1 MACVAGRQTLP
12 ECAINNPVIEILK
25 QTWAEL
31 TAEGSPFS
39 WSTQE
44 VRGVPMRVF
53 DTAPP
58 NMRFVWELSAQFAD
72 RPYIVF
78 EDETITYGEAHA
90 MVRSL
95 AHYLV
100 NEHGVGPNDRVAIAM
115 RNYPEWALAY
125 WATIVVGASAV
136 GVNAWW
142 TASELE
148 YALNDSRPKVLIA
161 DDERLERVLEVLPAV
176 RAEAPLHIVSV
187 RSERELPDDAS
198 RWDDHVVVSGAPDDL
213 PPAEI
218 APDDDI
224 CIFYTSGTTGFPKG
238 AQLTHRGSVHNVLH
252 LAFANTVASIATA
265 KLAANDQPDSAAPAT
280 PGKGTE
286 PDSAAPATPGE
297 STEPDSAAPATPG
310 ESTEPDS
317 AAPATPGESTEGDSA
332 APATPGES
340 TEGDSA
346 APATPGESTEP
357 DSAAP
362 ATPGESTD
370 EPDQAV
376 IMVPTPLFHVTANNC
391 VLHPAT
397 ISGGKMVMMY
407 RWDTAR
413 AIELIEREGVNMFTG
428 VPTMAREM
436 LAHPDWQ
443 TRDTSSLAALG
454 GGGAAIQPDLVEKID
469 NTPGN
474 VKPATGYGL
483 TETSGVITA
492 VSNDFF
498 SARPTSAGLVMPTF
512 EYRVLDADG
521 NEAPTGERGELCV
534 KGPAVVKGYINRP
547 EATAEAIRD
556 GWFRTGDIVYIDED
570 EFVHIVDRVKDMVL
584 RGGENVY
591 CAEVEAAIYEHPD
604 VAEAAVFGVPDDRLG
619 ETVGAAIYL
628 AEGATLDESELAAHL
643 APLIAKFKR
652 PEHVWFVDEPIPQ
665 NANGKFVKRQL
676 REQLLASQ

>member
-280 PGKGTE
+280 PG
-286 PDSAAPATPGE
+286 E

-310 ESTEPDS
+310 EST
-317 AAPATPGESTEGDSA
+317 
-332 APATPGES
+332 
-340 TEGDSA
+340 
-346 APATPGESTEP
+346 
-357 DSAAP
+357 
-362 ATPGESTD
+362 

-512 EYRVLDADG
+512 EYKVLDADG
-521 NEAPTGERGELCV
+521 NESPTGERGELCV

-652 PEHVWFVDEPIPQ
+652 PEYVWFVDEPIPQ

-676 REQLLASQ
+676 REQLLATL

>member
-31 TAEGSPFS
+31 TAEGSPFA

-44 VRGVPMRVF
+44 VRGMPMRVF

-176 RAEAPLHIVSV
+176 RAEAPLHIISV
-187 RSERELPDDAS
+187 RSDRELPDDAS

-252 LAFANTVASIATA
+252 LAFANTVASMATA

-280 PGKGTE
+280 PGASNE

-297 STEPDSAAPATPG
+297 SD
-310 ESTEPDS
+310 
-317 AAPATPGESTEGDSA
+317 EGD
-332 APATPGES
+332 
-340 TEGDSA
+340 
-346 APATPGESTEP
+346 EP
-357 DSAAP
+357 S
-362 ATPGESTD
+362 
-370 EPDQAV
+370 QAV

-397 ISGGKMVMMY
+397 ISGGKMVMMH

-492 VSNDFF
+492 VSNAFF

-512 EYRVLDADG
+512 EYKVLDADG

-556 GWFRTGDIVYIDED
+556 GWFRTGDIVYVDED

-676 REQLLASQ
+676 REQLLATL

>member
-44 VRGVPMRVF
+44 VRGMPMRVF

-161 DDERLERVLEVLPAV
+161 DDERLERVLEVLPSV
-176 RAEAPLHIVSV
+176 RAEAPLHIISV
-187 RSERELPDDAS
+187 RSERDLPDDAS
-198 RWDDHVVVSGAPDDL
+198 RWDDHVVVSGAPADL

-252 LAFANTVASIATA
+252 LAFANTVASMATA
-265 KLAANDQPDSAAPAT
+265 KLAAIDQPDSTAPAT
-280 PGKGTE
+280 PDKSTE
-286 PDSAAPATPGE
+286 PDSASPAPPGE
-297 STEPDSAAPATPG
+297 STEPS
-310 ESTEPDS
+310 
-317 AAPATPGESTEGDSA
+317 
-332 APATPGES
+332 
-340 TEGDSA
+340 
-346 APATPGESTEP
+346 
-357 DSAAP
+357 
-362 ATPGESTD
+362 
-370 EPDQAV
+370 QAV

-407 RWDTAR
+407 KWDTAR

-492 VSNDFF
+492 VSNAFF

-521 NEAPTGERGELCV
+521 NEVPAGERGELCV

-619 ETVGAAIYL
+619 ESVGAAIYL

-676 REQLLASQ
+676 REQLLATL

>member
-44 VRGVPMRVF
+44 VRGMPMRVF

-176 RAEAPLHIVSV
+176 RAEAPLHIISV

-252 LAFANTVASIATA
+252 LAFANTVASMATA
-265 KLAANDQPDSAAPAT
+265 KLAAASGDADEGNQPDSAAPATPGESNDQPDSAAPAT
-280 PGKGTE
+280 PG
-286 PDSAAPATPGE
+286 E
-297 STEPDSAAPATPG
+297 SNQG
-310 ESTEPDS
+310 
-317 AAPATPGESTEGDSA
+317 
-332 APATPGES
+332 
-340 TEGDSA
+340 
-346 APATPGESTEP
+346 
-357 DSAAP
+357 
-362 ATPGESTD
+362 D
-370 EPDQAV
+370 EPSQAV

-676 REQLLASQ
+676 REQLLATL

>member
-1 MACVAGRQTLP
+1 MVCVAGRQTLP
-12 ECAINNPVIEILK
+12 DCAINDPVIDILK

-31 TAEGSPFS
+31 LAEGSPFA

-44 VRGVPMRVF
+44 VRGMPMRVF

-78 EDETITYGEAHA
+78 ENETITYGEAHA

-100 NEHGVGPNDRVAIAM
+100 NEHGVGANDRVAIAM
-115 RNYPEWALAY
+115 RNYPEWAIAY
-125 WATIVVGASAV
+125 WATVVIGASAV

-142 TASELE
+142 TPAELE
-148 YALNDSRPKVLIA
+148 YALSDSRPKVLIA
-161 DDERLERVLEVLPAV
+161 DDERLERVLEVLPGV
-176 RAEAPLHIVSV
+176 RAQAPMHIVSV
-187 RSERELPDDAS
+187 RSERDLPDDAS
-198 RWDDHVVVSGAPDDL
+198 RWADHVVVSGAPDDL

-218 APDDDI
+218 HPDDDM

-252 LAFANTVASIATA
+252 LAFANAVTSTATA
-265 KLAANDQPDSAAPAT
+265 KLAAAS
-280 PGKGTE
+280 
-286 PDSAAPATPGE
+286 GE
-297 STEPDSAAPATPG
+297 
-310 ESTEPDS
+310 
-317 AAPATPGESTEGDSA
+317 
-332 APATPGES
+332 
-340 TEGDSA
+340 
-346 APATPGESTEP
+346 
-357 DSAAP
+357 
-362 ATPGESTD
+362 TD
-370 EPDQAV
+370 ETSAPEEGEEPAQAV

-397 ISGGKMVMMY
+397 ISGGKIVMMHK
-407 RWDTAR
+407 WDTAR
-413 AIELIEREGVNMFTG
+413 ALELIERERVNMFTG
-428 VPTMAREM
+428 VPTMSREI

-443 TRDTSSLAALG
+443 TRDTSSLASLG

-492 VSNDFF
+492 VSNAFF

-512 EYRVLDADG
+512 EYKVLDADG
-521 NEAPTGERGELCV
+521 NEVPTGERGELCV
-534 KGPAVVKGYINRP
+534 KGPAVVKG
-547 EATAEAIRD
+547 IRD

-628 AEGATLDESELAAHL
+628 AESGTLDESELAAHL
-643 APLIAKFKR
+643 APLIAKFKQ
-652 PEHVWFVDEPIPQ
+652 PDHLWFVDEPLPQ

-676 REQLLASQ
+676 REQLLTSQ

>member
-1 MACVAGRQTLP
+1 M
-12 ECAINNPVIEILK
+12 
-25 QTWAEL
+25 
-31 TAEGSPFS
+31 
-39 WSTQE
+39 
-44 VRGVPMRVF
+44 PMRVF

-176 RAEAPLHIVSV
+176 RAEAPLHIISV

-252 LAFANTVASIATA
+252 LAFANTVASMATA
-265 KLAANDQPDSAAPAT
+265 KLAAIDQPDSTAPAT
-280 PGKGTE
+280 PDKSTE
-286 PDSAAPATPGE
+286 PDSASPAPPGE

-310 ESTEPDS
+310 ESTEPS
-317 AAPATPGESTEGDSA
+317 
-332 APATPGES
+332 
-340 TEGDSA
+340 
-346 APATPGESTEP
+346 
-357 DSAAP
+357 
-362 ATPGESTD
+362 
-370 EPDQAV
+370 QAV

-407 RWDTAR
+407 KWDTAR

-492 VSNDFF
+492 VSNAFF

-521 NEAPTGERGELCV
+521 NEVPAGERGELCV

-619 ETVGAAIYL
+619 ESVGAAIYL

-676 REQLLASQ
+676 REQLLATL